1 VDVDTVD
8 GRVIGRILFKV
19 VFSAHPPDTRTFTL
33 Q

>member
-19 VFSAHPPDTRTFTL
+19 MFSVNPPVVRSFTL